1 MKSEKLNY
9 VYKKMYDKIEM
20 SKGMDEIL
28 KKKIMSEQAGKKNCK
43 KNILQSRYRHSC
55 SGSNNCMFN

>member
-28 KKKIMSEQAGKKNCK
+28 KKKIMSEQAGKKTARSWGEK
-43 KNILQSRYRHSC
+43 RKT
-55 SGSNNCMFN
+55 

>member
-1 MKSEKLNY
+1 MKSEKFNY

-28 KKKIMSEQAGKKNCK
+28 KKKIMSEQAGKKAA
-43 KNILQSRYRHSC
+43 RRT
-55 SGSNNCMFN
+55 